1 MKSTLTNNKAK
12 KKIIADMIRVN
23 QAGEFG
29 AQKIYEGQLEVFKD
43 DKIIQ
48 KMASQEKIHLD
59 TFNKILIERGIR
71 PTALSPL
78 WSVGG
83 YLLGLTTALID
94 RKAAMACT
102 VAVEEVIEEHYK
114 EQQNN
119 LKHDNT
125 EKELIKIIKKF
136 REEEIE
142 HKNTALEHD
151 ALDAKGY
158 YLMTKGIKKITKLA
172 IFLSKKI

>member
-43 DKIIQ
+43 DKIIK

-94 RKAAMACT
+94 R
-102 VAVEEVIEEHYK
+102 
-114 EQQNN
+114 
-119 LKHDNT
+119 
-125 EKELIKIIKKF
+125 
-136 REEEIE
+136 
-142 HKNTALEHD
+142 
-151 ALDAKGY
+151 
-158 YLMTKGIKKITKLA
+158 
-172 IFLSKKI
+172 

>member
-1 MKSTLTNNKAK
+1 MKNTLTNNKAK

-119 LKHDNT
+119 LKYDNT
-125 EKELIKIIKKF
+125 EKELIEISDENESLKEEISLLKNNDEYVEHIARENLGLIK
-136 REEEIE
+136 EEEEYINDE
-142 HKNTALEHD
+142 PE
-151 ALDAKGY
+151 
-158 YLMTKGIKKITKLA
+158 
-172 IFLSKKI
+172 